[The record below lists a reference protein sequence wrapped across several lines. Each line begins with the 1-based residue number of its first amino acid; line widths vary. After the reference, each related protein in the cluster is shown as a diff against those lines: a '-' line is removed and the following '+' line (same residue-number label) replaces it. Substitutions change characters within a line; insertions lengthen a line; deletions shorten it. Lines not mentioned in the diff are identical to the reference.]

1 MGYQDRE
8 YFRES
13 HSPYLNLIRST
24 RVCWGLV
31 IVIALVFLATIFTQE
46 TTDPLQDYL
55 RIDPTAMV
63 QDWQWHRLLTA
74 VFVADKAWHL
84 AFALVLIWLIGH
96 ELEQMVGGLEFF
108 AFFLVAT
115 ILSNLVVTLVY
126 YYLMPGHGMALFGAG
141 VASFGPA
148 GPALALLAWA
158 VMLNPHR
165 VATYL
170 FVPMPLWIMGMLV
183 MTFDLFFFMQHQ
195 PMAIRL
201 AVHALSIPFACAY
214 AIFDWRL
221 TSWRRFSRRKSVQL
235 QLSSVLQFP
244 ARRTNGHT
252 EEQPPA
258 TTTSMIRRTVDEQ
271 LEAKLDAVLEKVSAS
286 GMQSLT
292 EDEKSILKKASEVM
306 KRRKS

>member
-31 IVIALVFLATIFTQE
+31 IVIALVFLATLFTQE

-108 AFFLVAT
+108 AFFLVST
-115 ILSNLVVTLVY
+115 ILSNLSVTLVY

-170 FVPMPLWIMGMLV
+170 FVPMPLWIMGMVV
-183 MTFDLFFFMQHQ
+183 MVFDLFFFMQHQ

-201 AVHALSIPFACAY
+201 AVHALSVPFACAY
-214 AIFDWRL
+214 AFFDWRL
-221 TSWRRFSRRKSVQL
+221 TSWRRFTRKMPAQR

-244 ARRTNGHT
+244 ARQSNGKS

-258 TTTSMIRRTVDEQ
+258 TTTPMLRRTVDEQ

-292 EDEKSILKKASEVM
+292 EEEKSILKKASEVM
-306 KRRKS
+306 KRKKS

>member
-31 IVIALVFLATIFTQE
+31 IVIALVFLATVFTQE

-55 RIDPTAMV
+55 RIDPRAMV

-74 VFVADKAWHL
+74 VFVADKVWHL
-84 AFALVLIWLIGH
+84 AFALILIWLIGH

-108 AFFLVAT
+108 AFFLVST
-115 ILSNLVVTLVY
+115 LLSNLAVTLVY
-126 YYLMPGHGMALFGAG
+126 YYVEPRHGFGFGTG
-141 VASFGPA
+141 VSSFGPA

-165 VATYL
+165 VVTYL
-170 FVPMPLWIMGMLV
+170 FVPMPLWIMGMVV
-183 MTFDLFFFMQHQ
+183 MVFDLFFFMQHQ

-201 AVHALSIPFACAY
+201 AVHALSVPFACAY
-214 AIFDWRL
+214 AFFDWRL
-221 TSWRRFSRRKSVQL
+221 TNWRRFSSKIPAQR

-244 ARRTNGHT
+244 AKRSNGNS
-252 EEQPPA
+252 EDPPPA

-292 EDEKSILKKASEVM
+292 EEEKSILKKASEVM